1 MIEERKRC
9 VLCSHKNLANFYT
22 FSNFP
27 VYVGTSDTNNDY
39 LYQDMAWAKCKKCGQ
54 IQLKKLIEE
63 KILYAKPHNA
73 ALGKTWRDH
82 HNAFV
87 DFTDEQC
94 YGNILELGGGN
105 LSLANKIAVSDRVRQ
120 YEVADSNIF
129 KSTVAVEKIIFNEKL
144 FDLSLIEDKKYDFVI
159 HSHVLEHL
167 YEPLDSLKKIRRILK
182 SNGKMIFSVPMINN
196 MLKKGH
202 TNALNFEH
210 TYYLNKEIVEYMLH
224 ASGFVIE
231 KSLLYSSPALED
243 WCLFAIC
250 SIQETN
256 TRLDISNMPEKDF
269 QKFIDLNKHAVMSL
283 NEQLKNHRESEKFI
297 FGGHIFTQFLLNFGL
312 ENDFICV
319 LDNDKEKHNE
329 FLYGTDLIVRSPKIL
344 SEYSNPVVVLRAG
357 PYNGEIKQD
366 ILQNINNKTI
376 FLE

>member
-1 MIEERKRC
+1 M
-9 VLCSHKNLANFYT
+9 
-22 FSNFP
+22 
-27 VYVGTSDTNNDY
+27 
-39 LYQDMAWAKCKKCGQ
+39 
-54 IQLKKLIEE
+54 
-63 KILYAKPHNA
+63 YAKPHNA